1 MESNVSTITTM
12 PIITATRTTKS
23 GKVQKRDL
31 IGILLSGN
39 PAERLLAAEELV
51 LTDFENGTYGSM
63 LDNLRRVFGDKTI
76 DGTVK
81 SLNDSIAFITA
92 MGKAQNVEK
101 IDISKPTRVSVLAL
115 IQALL
120 MGKAVKGEK
129 EKYLSILT
137 RVVDRAAAKDAE
149 KEARKLAFQKAQQA

>member
-23 GKVQKRDL
+23 GKTQTRDL

-39 PAERLLAAEELV
+39 PAERLMAAEELV
-51 LTDFENGTYGSM
+51 LTDFENGTYVPM
-63 LDNLRRVFGDKTI
+63 IANLRRVFGDKTI

-120 MGKAVKGEK
+120 MGKTVKGEK

-149 KEARKLAFQKAQQA
+149 KEARRLKFEAQQA